1 MIFRRVHDEFL
12 QKCREN
18 KFVHTELHFLRSLTS
33 FHRFM
38 VRDFNFSEDLLSK
51 EREELD
57 TADTTEKELWVWIS
71 T

>member
-1 MIFRRVHDEFL
+1 
-12 QKCREN
+12 
-18 KFVHTELHFLRSLTS
+18 
-33 FHRFM
+33 M